1 MTVFSAVFVAMVI
14 LLYYFEI
21 KWRKKHNKPLNKG
34 KPIDGGQFI
43 VFWVLGSFLA
53 LAILLFIV
61 FFLEKYWQPIL
72 ISSYQIF
79 EYSLRDIY
87 IGYTSSEPDILK
99 TYLLHAEVGGDI
111 SLSDM
116 AFINSVIAHIENY
129 GVVPYDEIIKT
140 DARIISTLGTYRLQI
155 LIVTIFSLIFGRKFI
170 YAPFFEM
177 KKVEGFTI
185 NKVSLLLRI
194 AFTAFFI
201 YGVIWFIFLVSQH
214 STHCPTRA
222 MSFWCSNLG
231 AENAPYIK
239 FPTLLLFYWTFFL
252 MMINGVTHA
261 ILNELGYA
269 KPKPEEEIKEKIKE
283 EPTTD

>member
-43 VFWVLGSFLA
+43 VFWVLGSFLVVVVCFAIA
-53 LAILLFIV
+53 L
-61 FFLEKYWQPIL
+61 FFEKYWEL
-72 ISSYQIF
+72 IYIDSYLVF
-79 EYSLRDIY
+79 EHTLRDVY

-99 TYLLHAEVGGDI
+99 STMLLEI
-111 SLSDM
+111 STNNDLTLSER
-116 AFINSVIAHIENY
+116 AFINSIVQHIEKY
-129 GVVPYDEIIKT
+129 KTIPYQTIIQT
-140 DARIISTLGTYRLQI
+140 DVNAISRLSLYRLQI
-155 LIVTIFSLIFGRKFI
+155 LMVTAFALIFGRKFI

-177 KKVEGFTI
+177 KKKEGFTTR
-185 NKVSLLLRI
+185 KFSLLLQL
-194 AFTAFFI
+194 AVTAVFM
-201 YGVIWFIFLVSQH
+201 YGLIWMAFLVPMH

-231 AENAPYIK
+231 AKSTPYIK
-239 FPTLLLFYWTFFL
+239 FPTLLLFYWTGFL
-252 MMINGVTHA
+252 IMINGFTQA

-269 KPKPEEEIKEKIKE
+269 KPKPEEEIKE
-283 EPTTD
+283 EPTAD